1 VDPDDLDTDPH
12 VQFDLW
18 FTEAV
23 DLGITAPEEM
33 ALATADATAVPS
45 LRMVLLKEHDARG
58 FVFFTNRESR
68 KGRELAANPR
78 AAAVLHW
85 RPLHRQVRVEGSVE
99 RVDDEESLAYFGT
112 RPRASRI
119 GAWASPQSEPL
130 PSREELERRIA
141 EIEARFEG
149 EEELPLPPFWGGY
162 RIVAEA
168 IEFWQGRPTRLHD
181 RVRYE
186 LLDGGWS
193 RERLAP

>member
-23 DLGITAPEEM
+23 DIGITAPEEM

-130 PSREELERRIA
+130 PSRAELERRIA
-141 EIEARFEG
+141 GIEARFEG

-162 RIVAEA
+162 RIVADA
-168 IEFWQGRPTRLHD
+168 IEFWQGRSTRLHD

-186 LLDGGWS
+186 LHDGGWS